1 MDSLT
6 QIVLGASIGAAVGAK
21 TYGKKAALIGGIA
34 GLIPDLDV
42 FLLMGETPIAKMT
55 EHRGLSHS
63 LIFALLFT
71 PIMAWVIS
79 KIKFFGAAFKD
90 KRLHALIFLG
100 LFTHILLD
108 AMTIY
113 GTQVFWPL
121 TTPPVG
127 LGSIFIVDLLYTA
140 PLIIA
145 LIWFYTNKSKRAVS
159 AGLLIST
166 LYLLWS
172 FSAQHILERNVVAN
186 YNGDIEQILVQPT
199 PFNTLLWRILIIEEN
214 TYSVGYR
221 SLFDKRGAVQYK
233 TYPLNKNLQTGLK
246 DTYAVQR
253 MTWFTKGFFAL
264 KEVDNQIILSD
275 LRMGLEPDQYVF
287 SFIIAERQNGEIVN
301 IPNKRFDQSRDLSR
315 LSKVWARIWD
325 DSVKL

>member
-6 QIVLGASIGAAVGAK
+6 QIVLGASVGAAVGGKA
-21 TYGKKAALIGGIA
+21 YGKKAALIGGIA

-55 EHRGLSHS
+55 EHRGFSHS
-63 LIFALLFT
+63 LLFAVLLT
-71 PIMAWVIS
+71 PLMAFIIS
-79 KIKFFGAAFKD
+79 KIKFFCADFKE
-90 KRLHALIFLG
+90 KRLHVLIFLS

-113 GTQVFWPL
+113 GTQIFWPL
-121 TTPPVG
+121 TTPPIG
-127 LGSIFIVDLLYTA
+127 LGSIFIIDLLYTV
-140 PLIIA
+140 PLMIG
-145 LIWFYTNKSKRAVS
+145 LVWFLVTKSIKAVS
-159 AGLLIST
+159 IGLLLSS

-172 FSAQHILERNVVAN
+172 FSAQQILQKNVTAN
-186 YNGDIEQILVQPT
+186 YNGDIQNILVQPT
-199 PFNTLLWRILIIEEN
+199 PFNTLLWRVLIIEKN

-221 SLFDKRGAVQYK
+221 SLFDKDQAIQYK
-233 TYPLNKNLQTGLK
+233 TYPLNKNLQTTLQ
-246 DTYAVQR
+246 DTYAIQR
-253 MTWFTKGFFAL
+253 MSWFTKGFYAL

-287 SFIIAERQNGEIVN
+287 SFAIAERQNGQIIN
-301 IPNKRFDQSRDLSR
+301 IPNKRFEQSRDLYR

-325 DSVKL
+325 DSVTL